1 MTRRQGDNICKC
13 GFRQRRTQGGGG
25 VTLCCVKR
33 VPAGCGGVVAVVGG
47 WISKFITDLGNCQEK
62 KKREFTRWATL
73 SNMTFNCWCRM
84 PQAASPRLQLFLAA
98 LLWSQMH
105 PL

>member
-1 MTRRQGDNICKC
+1 MQMWVQAAANPGR
-13 GFRQRRTQGGGG
+13 GG

-62 KKREFTRWATL
+62 KKG
-73 SNMTFNCWCRM
+73 S
-84 PQAASPRLQLFLAA
+84 FLGG
-98 LLWSQMH
+98 LRFLI
-105 PL
+105 